1 MVLWEV
7 TRVELML
14 AALLEIRDGFA
25 LAKNMNIKKLYIEHD
40 AKTVVRIL
48 TSYDASSDLSH
59 PCGTLIS
66 DCRTLLQCFEVAHI
80 HHIYRKGN
88 QCTDILEKEG
98 SPINDSFILYSHPTP
113 SIFLSAIF
121 EC

>member
-1 MVLWEV
+1 
-7 TRVELML
+7 ML

-59 PCGTLIS
+59 PVVL
-66 DCRTLLQCFEVAHI
+66 
-80 HHIYRKGN
+80 
-88 QCTDILEKEG
+88 
-98 SPINDSFILYSHPTP
+98 
-113 SIFLSAIF
+113 
-121 EC
+121 